1 MLDDRQ
7 TVLRAAHAG
16 TVSRGDAQAP
26 AAGKDPPPGSPAEP
40 MPRRYYFEDF
50 TVGDVWE
57 MQSPVITK
65 EEIVEFAS
73 RFDPQYFHVDEEAA
87 RHSTYGG
94 LIASGW
100 HTVSIC
106 MRLIC
111 DRYLLDAMSM
121 GSPGVSELRWLR
133 PVRPGDSLR
142 LRITVTEAK
151 ISRSRPDRGTV
162 AHLWEAFNQDAELVM
177 TMQGEGI
184 LARRNR
190 SP

>member
-1 MLDDRQ
+1 MSLAGVSAGPPADIPGPKAQ
-7 TVLRAAHAG
+7 T
-16 TVSRGDAQAP
+16 
-26 AAGKDPPPGSPAEP
+26 
-40 MPRRYYFEDF
+40 PRKYYFEDF
-50 TVGDVWE
+50 AIGDVWE

-87 RHSTYGG
+87 RDSTYGG

-111 DRYLLDAMSM
+111 ERYLLDAMSM
-121 GSPGVSELRWLR
+121 GSPGVSQLRWLR

-142 LRITVTEAK
+142 LRITVTDAK
-151 ISRSRPDRGTV
+151 VSRSRPDRGTV
-162 AHLWEAFNQDAELVM
+162 EHLWEAFNQNAELVM

-184 LARRNR
+184 LARRNGS
-190 SP
+190 SPQ